1 LCQKSVGTKLGFWD
15 KIGDSL
21 LIELDYIFNTL
32 VKKMQNESSSPVAV
46 QPHQLVAFILD
57 VVWPELGVEILSA
70 RKGISK
76 EEAKKILENDSR
88 YDWARIESI
97 FQ

>member
-1 LCQKSVGTKLGFWD
+1 
-15 KIGDSL
+15 L
-21 LIELDYIFNTL
+21 LIVLTELDYIFNTL
-32 VKKMQNESSSPVAV
+32 VKKMQNESSSPVAA